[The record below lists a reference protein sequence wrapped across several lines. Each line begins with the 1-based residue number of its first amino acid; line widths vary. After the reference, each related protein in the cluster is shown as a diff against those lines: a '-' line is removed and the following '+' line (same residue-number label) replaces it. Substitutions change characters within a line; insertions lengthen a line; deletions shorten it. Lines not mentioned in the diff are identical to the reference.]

1 MRVLVLGDI
10 HGRKIWKQIIAL
22 IENYD
27 AIIFVGDY
35 FDTKEN
41 ISFENQLRNFLE
53 ILEFKRKY
61 PDKVFLLC
69 GNHDLHYLD
78 IPQSYSGYQ
87 NFHAKEIY
95 SVLNTLLWNNEL
107 LACKIIDNILIS
119 HAGVTKTWC
128 ENWKIKID
136 KDLEDS
142 INILFQSRPFS
153 MCFQGDDIYGNDI
166 TQSPMWVRPQSL
178 ILDKVDNYNH
188 IVGHTYQEKMSFD
201 RGVFFIDTLGSSG
214 EILEIDS
221 STIEHKIINLIK
233 REN

>member
-10 HGRKIWKQIIAL
+10 HGRKIWKKIIAL

-35 FDTKEN
+35 FDTKED
-41 ISFENQLRNFLE
+41 ISFEDQLRNFLD

-95 SVLNTLLWNNEL
+95 NVLNPLLRSDEL
-107 LACKIIDNILIS
+107 QVCKIIDNLLIS

-128 ENWKIKID
+128 KNWNIKID

-153 MCFQGDDIYGNDI
+153 MCFQGDDVYGNDI

-178 ILDKVDNYNH
+178 KLDKLDNYTH
-188 IVGHTYQEKMSFD
+188 IVGHTYQENILIDDK
-201 RGVFFIDTLGSSG
+201 VFLIDTLGSSG

-221 STIEHKIINLIK
+221 STLEITIK
-233 REN
+233 SLKF